1 MKDLKW
7 NINPFGG
14 AIVDPRS
21 IPTDVEGILE
31 ALDTATS
38 RWKEELIKVVWLEV
52 PNESFSGLSSILAK
66 GFTFHHANENYAML
80 TMSLVPESFIPP
92 YATHFVGVGGVVMN
106 DDGEILVVSEKY
118 RASGRGPS
126 YKLPGGALIQGEHIK
141 DAAVREILEE
151 TGIQTEFDS
160 LICFRH
166 WHQYRYEKSDIYFVA
181 KLRPLSSNI
190 SMQEEEIS
198 ECLWMPIEK
207 YLQNETIHSFN
218 KSIVRAAVNNEGIRP
233 FSMEGYEPNERY
245 EFFMPSN
252 IN

>member
-1 MKDLKW
+1 
-7 NINPFGG
+7 
-14 AIVDPRS
+14 
-21 IPTDVEGILE
+21 
-31 ALDTATS
+31 
-38 RWKEELIKVVWLEV
+38 
-52 PNESFSGLSSILAK
+52 
-66 GFTFHHANENYAML
+66 ML
-80 TMSLVPESFIPP
+80 
-92 YATHFVGVGGVVMN
+92 
-106 DDGEILVVSEKY
+106 
-118 RASGRGPS
+118 
-126 YKLPGGALIQGEHIK
+126 QGEHIK

-198 ECLWMPIEK
+198 ECLWMPVEK

-233 FSMEGYEPNERY
+233 FSMEGYEPKERY